1 MNRFRFAIQRPAR
14 RAAAPYQWRPILRS
28 SLFAL
33 FFAAGCAPS
42 PPRLEDSN
50 TIRLVGAR
58 IGGFDPAKAGDFA
71 SAAAYARVYEGL
83 LQYDYEA
90 RPYRLIPALAEALP
104 DVSSD
109 GLEYTFRIRRGI
121 RFQDDPC
128 FAASSGR
135 GREVVAE
142 DFIYS
147 LKRVADAK
155 NASSGWWAFS
165 DRIEGLDEFREASG
179 RSGPTD
185 YDRPVSG
192 LAAPAPWTLRI
203 RLKRPY
209 PQLLWALAMHYAYA
223 VPREAVE
230 YYGDDFPRHPVGAG
244 PFVLAH
250 WRPNYRME
258 FVRHPHW
265 TPQSRAEAAA
275 GLPRAERLVFYIV
288 QDPTTQWLLFLQGR
302 LDLIG
307 VTRDQWDA
315 VFDEGGEL
323 RPEVRSRGVEATRAP
338 TLEAQYIGFN
348 MDDPV
353 VGSNRALRQA
363 LAWAF
368 DGEAWSRFHGGR
380 ITRPDSPV
388 PEGVAGY
395 AGRPANAIGFDLD
408 RARALL
414 AEAGYPGGLDP
425 RTGRRLQ
432 LTLELA
438 DADRPEIRQSTDL
451 LIQFM
456 DRLGIVIEPSYNNRP
471 VFFQKLAR
479 RQAQMF
485 RLSWVADYPDA
496 QNFLQLF
503 YGPNASPGPNR
514 TNYQNAEYDRLY
526 ERLREMPDSE
536 ERTALCGRM
545 AEIILRD
552 SPWILIGRPVE
563 VHLRQSRLRGFR
575 PHAFPYGMEKY
586 WAVGEA
592 QSAESREQRAEN
604 AEGRLWRRPSRALP

>member
-1 MNRFRFAIQRPAR
+1 VNRSRPIARRSAR
-14 RAAAPYQWRPILRS
+14 RAAAPHLPISDRRRPPSALRA
-28 SLFAL
+28 SLSAL
-33 FFAAGCAPS
+33 PALLSAVLLAAGCSPS
-42 PPRLEDSN
+42 PPRDSGDGALH
-50 TIRLVGAR
+50 LVGAR

-104 DVSSD
+104 EVSPD

-121 RFQDDPC
+121 RFADDPC
-128 FAASSGR
+128 FAATGGR
-135 GREVVAE
+135 GREVSAG

-155 NASSGWWAFS
+155 VASSGWWAFS
-165 DRIEGLDEFREASG
+165 DRIEGLDEFRAASG
-179 RSGPTD
+179 GVGPTD
-185 YDRPVSG
+185 YDRPVAG
-192 LAAPAPWTLRI
+192 LTAPDPRTLRI

-209 PQLLWALAMHYAYA
+209 PQLLWVLAMHYAYA

-230 YYGDDFPRHPVGAG
+230 RYGDDFPRRPVGTG
-244 PFVLAH
+244 PFVLAG

-258 FVRHPHW
+258 FVRHPYW
-265 TPQSRAEAAA
+265 TPLRRAEAAA
-275 GLPRAERLVFYIV
+275 GLPRAERLVFHIV

-302 LDLIG
+302 LDSIG

-315 VFDEGGEL
+315 VFDERGEL
-323 RPEVRSRGVEATRAP
+323 RPEVRRRGVEAVRTP
-338 TLEAQYIGFN
+338 TLEVQYIGFN
-348 MDDPV
+348 MDDPI
-353 VGSNRALRQA
+353 VGPNRALRQA

-368 DGEAWSRFHGGR
+368 DGDAWSRFHGGR
-380 ITRPDSPV
+380 VARPDSPV

-395 AGRPANAIGFDLD
+395 AGPPAGAVGFDLD

-414 AEAGYPGGLDP
+414 AEAGYAGGVDP
-425 RTGRRLQ
+425 RTGRRLH
-432 LTLELA
+432 LTLEIA

-451 LIQFM
+451 FAQFM
-456 DRLGIVIEPSYNNRP
+456 DRIGVVVQPSYNNRP
-471 VFFQKLAR
+471 TFFQKIAR
-479 RQAQMF
+479 RQAQCF

-514 TNYQNAEYDRLY
+514 TNYANAEYDRLY
-526 ERLREMPDSE
+526 ERMREMPDGP
-536 ERTALCGRM
+536 ERTALCARM
-545 AEIILRD
+545 AEIVVAD
-552 SPWILIGRPVE
+552 APWLLIGRPVE
-563 VHLRQSRLRGFR
+563 VVLRRARLADYR

-586 WAVGEA
+586 WRI
-592 QSAESREQRAEN
+592 AE
-604 AEGRLWRRPSRALP
+604 